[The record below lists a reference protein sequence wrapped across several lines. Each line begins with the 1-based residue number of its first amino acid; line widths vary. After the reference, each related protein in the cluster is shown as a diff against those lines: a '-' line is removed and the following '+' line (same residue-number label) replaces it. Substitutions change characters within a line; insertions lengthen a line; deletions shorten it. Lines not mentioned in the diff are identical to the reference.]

1 MLKRSMD
8 RGLEAYHYVFIDCP
22 PSLGLLTVNAL
33 LTATEVYIPIAMTY
47 FALEGVEQVMHT
59 INAVK
64 RSLDHPNL
72 AITGVIATFF
82 DGRTRL
88 SHRFLRISAPISGM
102 LSFRQLSARMSS
114 WTKPSLTINLFLTT
128 PLSRRVHRIRQ
139 SC

>member
-1 MLKRSMD
+1 
-8 RGLEAYHYVFIDCP
+8 
-22 PSLGLLTVNAL
+22 
-33 LTATEVYIPIAMTY
+33 MTY

-88 SHRFLRISAPISGM
+88 SHEILENIRTYFGDVVFQATIRKNVKLDEAQSHHQSVFDYAPKSTGSIEYG
-102 LSFRQLSARMSS
+102 
-114 WTKPSLTINLFLTT
+114 SLVEEVIQHESTCPRRKSTHET
-128 PLSRRVHRIRQ
+128 SR
-139 SC
+139 